1 MRVLLVALVSWL
13 CLSGSAQAQMPV
25 PTTQMLMP
33 NPLGI
38 VLMVG
43 KWIYDSQTRQE
54 VYYIEV
60 AGIGVDPAQAR
71 NNGFR
76 LAVEQALGTL
86 ISSETEVRNGR
97 IVRDEIISYAAGFVT
112 RFEIVGTEA
121 TAQGTRV
128 NMRVWVERS
137 ALANRL
143 LARSDASG
151 TFDGAAVSQR
161 LDSINQERTTGDAL
175 LQQVLNDFPRR
186 AFDLELGRVDIIRE
200 NRQAHVRVPFRIT
213 WSQHYLRSV
222 WTALNATSQRTSSPA
237 SIIAVNSGNMFRG
250 YGGQA
255 RFDDTVKFEMLYRA
269 MVASEPNV
277 LITVKNQDGS
287 RAFSG
292 CYRWQELDH
301 LHDYHERSGR
311 FVQVGRSTTAL
322 LDGSFRLDATA
333 FVPAHMVNLT
343 QASGIELQ
351 IVPKAQCPK
360 L

>member
-1 MRVLLVALVSWL
+1 
-13 CLSGSAQAQMPV
+13 
-25 PTTQMLMP
+25 MP
-33 NPLGI
+33 NPLGM
-38 VLMVG
+38 VLMIG

-60 AGIGVDPAQAR
+60 AGIGADPAQAR

-86 ISSETEVRNGR
+86 ISSETHVQNGR
-97 IVRDEIISYAAGFVT
+97 IQRDEIISYAAGFVT
-112 RFEIVGTEA
+112 RFEIVSTDQ
-121 TAQGTRV
+121 TAQGARV
-128 NMRVWVERS
+128 SMRVWVERS

-151 TFDGAAVSQR
+151 AFDGNGATQK
-161 LDSINQERTTGDAL
+161 LQSINQERATSDAL

-186 AFDLELGRVDIIRE
+186 AFDIEMKPAEVIRE
-200 NRQAHVRVPFRIT
+200 NRQAHVKISFRII
-213 WSQHYLRSV
+213 WSQHYLRSI
-222 WTALNATSQRTSSPA
+222 WTVLDASKQQTRAPS

-269 MVASEPNV
+269 MVQSEPNV
-277 LITVKNQDGS
+277 LITIKNTDGT
-287 RAFSG
+287 RAFGG
-292 CYRWQELDH
+292 CFRWQELDH
-301 LHDYHERSGR
+301 NHDYHERSGR

-333 FVPAHMVNLT
+333 FVPAHMVNLN
-343 QASGIELQ
+343 QANTIELQ
-351 IVPKAQCPK
+351 IVPKSQCPK